1 MTKKTYQAKH
11 PSKRRRNGREN
22 REWSDTL
29 NTWAV
34 PIHSA
39 IVIVVLVIALVAY
52 AITNNSCDSLSGEIA
67 QQETR
72 QRDLMDELQRETNK
86 WNNMKT
92 PANLERRLL
101 NHGIAMWSPRPA
113 QRIAMSGRPTASGT
127 ARESTAYAANR

>member
-1 MTKKTYQAKH
+1 MTKKTHRAKR
-11 PSKRRRNGREN
+11 PTRRRRNGKEN
-22 REWSDTL
+22 RQWSDTL

-39 IVIVVLVIALVAY
+39 IVIVVFVISLVAY
-52 AITNNSCDSLSGEIA
+52 AITNNSCDSLCNEIA

-92 PANLERRLL
+92 PVNLERRLL
-101 NHGIAMWSPRPA
+101 NHGIAMWSPRPT
-113 QRIAMSGRPTASGT
+113 QRIAMSGRSSQGGT
-127 ARESTAYAANR
+127 RESTAYAANR